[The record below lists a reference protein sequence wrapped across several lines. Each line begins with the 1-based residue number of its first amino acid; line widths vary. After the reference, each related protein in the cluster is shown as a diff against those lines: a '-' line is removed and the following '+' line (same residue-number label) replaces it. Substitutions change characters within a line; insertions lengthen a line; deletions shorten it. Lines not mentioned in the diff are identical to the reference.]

1 MIAPAVVMV
10 DKHDWACL
18 PKAARAIARGTPNAR
33 LVEFEGSGYSTFSEE
48 PELFSGTG
56 QRILVN

>member
-1 MIAPAVVMV
+1 MPS
-10 DKHDWACL
+10 KGSACDRSRY
-18 PKAARAIARGTPNAR
+18 ANAR

-56 QRILVN
+56 QRIPSELKGSIGAN